1 MPTKQKNSYSVRGK
15 VLGAEQ
21 VALST
26 TAQSL
31 ATHGATIPAGTTE
44 ILAIPQASGALHWHP
59 TGTPSTSFGHAV
71 AALEPFVLEHNQL
84 ASPVAADSGTPNCVL
99 VYLG

>member
-1 MPTKQKNSYSVRGK
+1 M
-15 VLGAEQ
+15 LGAEE
-21 VALST
+21 VAIST

-44 ILAIPQASGALHWHP
+44 MLVVPQASGALHHHP
-59 TGTPSTSFGHAV
+59 TGTPSTTFGHAV
-71 AALEPFVLEHNQL
+71 AALEPFVLEHHQL
-84 ASPVAADSGTPNCVL
+84 ASKVAADSGTPNVVL